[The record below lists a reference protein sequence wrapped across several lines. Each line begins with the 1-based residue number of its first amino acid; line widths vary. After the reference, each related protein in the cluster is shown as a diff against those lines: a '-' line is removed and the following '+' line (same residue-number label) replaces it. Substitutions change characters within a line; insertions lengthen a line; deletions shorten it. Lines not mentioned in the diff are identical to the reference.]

1 MMRFATRSLATRM
14 AIATCR
20 PRSMPT
26 RSQSSASASGG
37 GGGGK
42 FVAFTTTALISAGVG
57 TIAYA
62 SVSDEFRLTIENAVP
77 GSKDLLDVVLGE
89 KEDSKIPVR
98 KQAEPSSPSKM
109 KIPMTSTPPMPKLET
124 PPVPSAAPISVPKKK
139 ESEAVSETKE
149 EKDTSVEAK
158 ISAPPS
164 TKIAKEVT
172 KPATAN
178 IPKAEIV
185 ALELALEEA
194 CRDMN
199 SKVAKAINASNASI
213 DATRRHMELVKALME
228 DTAPK
233 DEKKAWNEIF
243 EAASKKSDLLKETDK
258 FINDAKDALNMTIKS
273 IEVGRKNSVTQNVE
287 ALKKADETTNSSL
300 VKLEESITSL
310 DAVQKEAKLI
320 DEYRGLVEEGRQ
332 QFQKEIEAI
341 LPGAKLSGGGSL
353 SEDELNIFMTHAYR

>member
-89 KEDSKIPVR
+89 KENSKIPVR
-98 KQAEPSSPSKM
+98 KPEPSSPSKM
-109 KIPMTSTPPMPKLET
+109 KIPTTSTPPMPKLET
-124 PPVPSAAPISVPKKK
+124 PPVPSAPISVPKKK

-158 ISAPPS
+158 ISAPS
-164 TKIAKEVT
+164 TTIAKEVTT

>member
-98 KQAEPSSPSKM
+98 KPEPSSPSKM

-158 ISAPPS
+158 ISATS

-172 KPATAN
+172 TKPAEAN

>member
-98 KQAEPSSPSKM
+98 KPEPSSPSKM

-124 PPVPSAAPISVPKKK
+124 PPVPSAAPIAVPKKK

-149 EKDTSVEAK
+149 EKGTSVEAK
-158 ISAPPS
+158 ISAPS

>member
-14 AIATCR
+14 AIAR

-98 KQAEPSSPSKM
+98 KPEPSSPSKM

-124 PPVPSAAPISVPKKK
+124 PPVPSAPISVPKKK

-172 KPATAN
+172 TKPATAN
-178 IPKAEIV
+178 IPKA
-185 ALELALEEA
+185 
-194 CRDMN
+194 
-199 SKVAKAINASNASI
+199 
-213 DATRRHMELVKALME
+213 
-228 DTAPK
+228 
-233 DEKKAWNEIF
+233 
-243 EAASKKSDLLKETDK
+243 
-258 FINDAKDALNMTIKS
+258 
-273 IEVGRKNSVTQNVE
+273 
-287 ALKKADETTNSSL
+287 
-300 VKLEESITSL
+300 
-310 DAVQKEAKLI
+310 
-320 DEYRGLVEEGRQ
+320 
-332 QFQKEIEAI
+332 
-341 LPGAKLSGGGSL
+341 
-353 SEDELNIFMTHAYR
+353 

>member
-1 MMRFATRSLATRM
+1 
-14 AIATCR
+14 
-20 PRSMPT
+20 MPT

-98 KQAEPSSPSKM
+98 KPEPSSPSKM
-109 KIPMTSTPPMPKLET
+109 KIPMTSTPPMPKLEA
-124 PPVPSAAPISVPKKK
+124 PPVPSAPISVPKKK

-158 ISAPPS
+158 ISAPS
-164 TKIAKEVT
+164 TKIAKEVTT

>member
-98 KQAEPSSPSKM
+98 KPEPSSPSKM

-124 PPVPSAAPISVPKKK
+124 PPVPSAPISVPKKK

-149 EKDTSVEAK
+149 EKDSSVEAK
-158 ISAPPS
+158 ISAPS

>member
-98 KQAEPSSPSKM
+98 KPEPSSPSKM

-124 PPVPSAAPISVPKKK
+124 PPVPSAPISVPKKK
-139 ESEAVSETKE
+139 ESEAVSEKAKE

>member
-1 MMRFATRSLATRM
+1 MMRFATRSLARRM
-14 AIATCR
+14 AILR

-89 KEDSKIPVR
+89 KENSKIPVR
-98 KQAEPSSPSKM
+98 KPEPSSPSKM

-124 PPVPSAAPISVPKKK
+124 PPVPSAPISVPKKK

-164 TKIAKEVT
+164 TKIAKEVTT

>member
-1 MMRFATRSLATRM
+1 
-14 AIATCR
+14 
-20 PRSMPT
+20 MPT

-158 ISAPPS
+158 ISAPS

>member
-14 AIATCR
+14 AIASCR

-98 KQAEPSSPSKM
+98 KPEPSSPSKM

-124 PPVPSAAPISVPKKK
+124 PPVPSAPISVPKKK

-149 EKDTSVEAK
+149 EKDSSVEAK
-158 ISAPPS
+158 ISAPS

>member
-98 KQAEPSSPSKM
+98 KPEPSSPSKM

-124 PPVPSAAPISVPKKK
+124 PPVPSAPISVPKKK

-158 ISAPPS
+158 ISAPS

>member
-14 AIATCR
+14 AILR

-98 KQAEPSSPSKM
+98 KPEPSSPSKM

-124 PPVPSAAPISVPKKK
+124 PPVPSAPISVPKKK

-164 TKIAKEVT
+164 TKIAKEVTT

>member
-1 MMRFATRSLATRM
+1 
-14 AIATCR
+14 
-20 PRSMPT
+20 MPT

-98 KQAEPSSPSKM
+98 KPEPSSPSKM

>member
-1 MMRFATRSLATRM
+1 
-14 AIATCR
+14 
-20 PRSMPT
+20 MPT
-26 RSQSSASASGG
+26 RSQSSASTSGG

-124 PPVPSAAPISVPKKK
+124 PPVPSAPISVPKKK
-139 ESEAVSETKE
+139 ESEVSVSETKE

-158 ISAPPS
+158 ISAPS
-164 TKIAKEVT
+164 TQIAKEVTT

>member
-1 MMRFATRSLATRM
+1 MMRFATRSLARRM

-98 KQAEPSSPSKM
+98 KPEPSSPSKM

-124 PPVPSAAPISVPKKK
+124 PPVPSAPISVPKKK

-164 TKIAKEVT
+164 TQIAKEVTT

>member
-1 MMRFATRSLATRM
+1 MLRFATRSLATRM
-14 AIATCR
+14 AIVTYR
-20 PRSMPT
+20 PRSIPT
-26 RSQSSASASGG
+26 RSQSSAASGSG

-42 FVAFTTTALISAGVG
+42 FVAFTTTALLSAGVG

-62 SVSDEFRLTIENAVP
+62 SVSDEFRLTVENAIP
-77 GSKDLLDVVLGE
+77 GSKDVLDVVLGE
-89 KEDSKIPVR
+89 KEDSKIPV
-98 KQAEPSSPSKM
+98 KKPEPSSPSKI
-109 KIPMTSTPPMPKLET
+109 KIPMTSTPPMPELKS
-124 PPVPSAAPISVPKKK
+124 PPVSSTSVSKKK
-139 ESEAVSETKE
+139 EPEAVIETKE
-149 EKDTSVEAK
+149 AKIDNDTSLEAK
-158 ISAPPS
+158 ISAPS
-164 TKIAKEVT
+164 TKVVKEVT
-172 KPATAN
+172 KPATTSN
-178 IPKAEIV
+178 TKTAEIV

-194 CRDMN
+194 CKDMN

-243 EAASKKSDLLKETDK
+243 EAASKKSELLKETDK

-273 IEVGRKNSVTQNVE
+273 IEVGRKNSVTQNVD
-287 ALKKADETTNSSL
+287 ALKNADETTSSSL
-300 VKLEESITSL
+300 TKLEESITSL
-310 DAVQKEAKLI
+310 DTIQKEAKLI
-320 DEYRGLVEEGRQ
+320 DAYRGLVEEGRQ

>member
-1 MMRFATRSLATRM
+1 
-14 AIATCR
+14 
-20 PRSMPT
+20 
-26 RSQSSASASGG
+26 
-37 GGGGK
+37 
-42 FVAFTTTALISAGVG
+42 
-57 TIAYA
+57 
-62 SVSDEFRLTIENAVP
+62 
-77 GSKDLLDVVLGE
+77 
-89 KEDSKIPVR
+89 
-98 KQAEPSSPSKM
+98 M

-124 PPVPSAAPISVPKKK
+124 PPVPSAPISVPKKK

-158 ISAPPS
+158 ISAPS

>member
-62 SVSDEFRLTIENAVP
+62 SVSDEFRSTIENAVP

-98 KQAEPSSPSKM
+98 KPEPSSPSKM
-109 KIPMTSTPPMPKLET
+109 KIPMTSTPPMPKLEA
-124 PPVPSAAPISVPKKK
+124 PPVPSAPISVPKKK

-158 ISAPPS
+158 ISAPS

>member
-14 AIATCR
+14 AILR

-98 KQAEPSSPSKM
+98 KPEPSSPSKM

-172 KPATAN
+172 TKPATAN

-233 DEKKAWNEIF
+233 DEKKAWNDIF